1 MLLNCRPQATQTTV
15 TTQVVPQEKPATT
28 IDNRINIAQI
38 LKDFKNTKDCSVPV
52 LVKYLRAADVRATF
66 DHNVPAEFLEG
77 ERK

>member
-1 MLLNCRPQATQTTV
+1 MTKSLLTCPVSGKTCSADGCMWWDT
-15 TTQVVPQEKPATT
+15 EW
-28 IDNRINIAQI
+28 
-38 LKDFKNTKDCSVPV
+38 KDCSVPV